1 MEIAEVRQGAVT
13 VIRPSG
19 PLLEAD
25 VSSFSEKARD
35 VMTKSLG
42 RFVLDAS
49 AIAYADGKGLEALVD
64 LTEMVSETGQ
74 MLKVC
79 GENETLREVLDLT
92 EIGPLMEH
100 YDDVASAVRSFL

>member
-1 MEIAEVRQGAVT
+1 M
-13 VIRPSG
+13 IRPNG

-25 VSSFSEKARD
+25 TSSFAEKTRE
-35 VMTKSLG
+35 VMGKSLG

-49 AIAYADGKGLEALVD
+49 AIAYADSKGLEALVD
-64 LTEMVSETGQ
+64 LTELVSESGQ
-74 MLKVC
+74 MLKMC

-92 EIGPLMEH
+92 EIGSLMEH

>member
-1 MEIAEVRQGAVT
+1 MEIVEQRQGAVT
-13 VIRPSG
+13 VIRPTG
-19 PLLEAD
+19 PLLEGDAMA
-25 VSSFSEKARD
+25 FSEKARD
-35 VMTKSLG
+35 VMGKSLG

-49 AIAYADGKGLEALVD
+49 AIAYADSKGLEALLD
-64 LTEMVSETGQ
+64 LTELVSESGQ

>member
-1 MEIAEVRQGAVT
+1 MEIAEIRQGAVT

-25 VSSFSEKARD
+25 VPSFAEKTRD
-35 VMTKSLG
+35 VMSKSLG

-64 LTEMVSETGQ
+64 LTEMVSESGQ